1 MKDAIMETAYGKVR
15 GTTEDGVYSF
25 KGIPYG
31 GPTDGPKRFMPP
43 VPPEPWSGIRDA
55 TRYGQSCWQPSFGL
69 IRPDIH
75 GGGGIDAMGEDCLVL
90 NVWTRGLNDNR
101 KRPVM
106 VWLHG
111 GGFITGSG
119 NELPYYSGAS
129 LARTYDVVVVSV
141 NHRLGVYGY
150 LHLGEL
156 CGEKYASSGNAG
168 ILDLVAAFEW
178 VRDNIATFG
187 GDPGNVMIFGE
198 SGGGAKVSLLM
209 AMPTA
214 KGLFHR
220 AVVQSGPGLRML
232 TLEEATRNARG
243 FLELVR
249 VNPERIDALHK
260 FRTDVLNNAWLEY
273 TKGGAIA
280 GGEQTTPVVDGKI
293 IPTHPFDPVAA
304 PTASHVPLIIGSN
317 KDEMTLFLSIDQ
329 RNGQSLEYDEETM
342 RKTIMGRIRRWVDR
356 KAMTAKLEN
365 LIATYRQTR
374 PGATPNEL
382 LIAITSDQTRVSSI
396 RLAERKSAG
405 GTAPVYMYLF
415 TWESPVSRGRLKS
428 AHTFEIPF
436 VFNNVDPSI
445 RLVGNAPERL
455 TLAANMSKA
464 WVAFTRSGNP
474 NHEGT
479 PHWPT
484 YTTEKRATMIF
495 DTECRVEND
504 PQSKERKAWD
514 EII

>member
-1 MKDAIMETAYGKVR
+1 
-15 GTTEDGVYSF
+15 
-25 KGIPYG
+25 
-31 GPTDGPKRFMPP
+31 
-43 VPPEPWSGIRDA
+43 
-55 TRYGQSCWQPSFGL
+55 
-69 IRPDIH
+69 
-75 GGGGIDAMGEDCLVL
+75 
-90 NVWTRGLNDNR
+90 
-101 KRPVM
+101 
-106 VWLHG
+106 
-111 GGFITGSG
+111 
-119 NELPYYSGAS
+119 
-129 LARTYDVVVVSV
+129 
-141 NHRLGVYGY
+141 
-150 LHLGEL
+150 
-156 CGEKYASSGNAG
+156 
-168 ILDLVAAFEW
+168 
-178 VRDNIATFG
+178 
-187 GDPGNVMIFGE
+187 
-198 SGGGAKVSLLM
+198 
-209 AMPTA
+209 
-214 KGLFHR
+214 
-220 AVVQSGPGLRML
+220 
-232 TLEEATRNARG
+232 
-243 FLELVR
+243 
-249 VNPERIDALHK
+249 
-260 FRTDVLNNAWLEY
+260 LEY

-280 GGEQTTPVVDGKI
+280 SGEQTTPVVDGKI

-304 PTASHVPLIIGSN
+304 PTASHVPPIIGSN

-474 NHEGT
+474 NHEGA